1 MLAGG
6 PIRLEDGESLLSC
19 LELIDCSSSAYKIFA
34 EIDGC
39 SVKDSLW
46 DAGMPGLSGCSL
58 SNPAQLERV
67 LRCKTVRR
75 LEELKSYWMSSGN
88 AAEAERFKRDFEK
101 GKQQ

>member
-58 SNPAQLERV
+58 SNPPSSNGCSVVKLSDA
-67 LRCKTVRR
+67 
-75 LEELKSYWMSSGN
+75 LKSYWMSSGN